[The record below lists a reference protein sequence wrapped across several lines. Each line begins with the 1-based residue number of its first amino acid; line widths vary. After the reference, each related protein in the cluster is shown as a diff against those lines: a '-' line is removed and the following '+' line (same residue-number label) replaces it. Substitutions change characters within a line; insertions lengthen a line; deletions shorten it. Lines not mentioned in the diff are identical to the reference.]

1 MDKARRAARRIALVA
16 GEPSGDVLG
25 SRVLRALR
33 RALPG
38 CDLHAEG
45 IGGEAMIAEGFQ
57 TLYPLERLSVMGL
70 VEPLGRLPELLRIRR
85 ALYRRWRANPP
96 ALFLG
101 IDAPDFNLRLA
112 RRLRDAGV
120 RSAHLVS
127 PTVWAWRPRRV
138 HQVARAVDRLL
149 CLFPFEPALY
159 RALDVDARFVG
170 HPVVQE
176 LARMPDRA
184 QARRALGLPAT
195 APVIALLPGSRA
207 AEVAQLAPSLMAAG
221 ELLRERDPR
230 RELLMPAASKERA
243 VQLRALLEHG
253 RGARRGG
260 GGAIRVVEGDSRRA
274 MIAADLVLLAS
285 GTASL
290 EAMLLRR
297 PMVIAYRV
305 SPLSWAL
312 ISRLAVTPYAGMPN
326 ILAGRRVV
334 PELLQGDLSPAALAR
349 AAENLL
355 AEGAAQVAALEPCRA
370 ALATDFDIAV
380 GQALGEWLRDARRDE
395 DRSRTSR

>member
-1 MDKARRAARRIALVA
+1 MDKARRAPRRIALVA

-25 SRVLRALR
+25 SRVLRALK

-38 CDLHAEG
+38 CALHAEG
-45 IGGEAMIAEGFQ
+45 IGGEAMIAEGFH
-57 TLYPLERLSVMGL
+57 TLYSLERLSVMGL

-96 ALFLG
+96 ALLLG

-120 RSAHLVS
+120 RTAHLVS

-184 QARRALGLPAT
+184 QARRDLGLPAK

-230 RELLMPAASKERA
+230 RQLLMPAASKERA
-243 VQLRALLEHG
+243 VQLRSLLKHG
-253 RGARRGG
+253 RG
-260 GGAIRVVEGDSRRA
+260 GGAIRVVDGDSRRA

-334 PELLQGDLSPAALAR
+334 PELLQGNLNPAALAR
-349 AAENLL
+349 EAENLL

-370 ALATDFDIAV
+370 ALGTDFDTAV
-380 GQALGEWLRDARRDE
+380 GQALGKWLLDWR
-395 DRSRTSR
+395 